1 MEKHNL
7 QTRLGLIMLVFFAI
21 AMAGAVLRA
30 VILADDMIETEL
42 ESSAS
47 LVDRMF
53 TMAELEEDSPFNHEN

>member
-30 VILADDMIETEL
+30 VILADDMIET
-42 ESSAS
+42 
-47 LVDRMF
+47 
-53 TMAELEEDSPFNHEN
+53 